1 MEKKMEKIRMGVVG
15 LGHRGRNM
23 FKLAAEAFPDYV
35 IPAAACDL
43 ITANWTETKFQQT
56 KSMAEQFPETV
67 FYTDFHTMLKEAAL
81 DAILIETGA
90 DIHAQFCA
98 DSLLAGVNVLS
109 DIPVVATIGEADML
123 WKVHKECKNVMFS
136 TGANSNTTRYSRMMR
151 ELYNAGYL
159 GKPYYM
165 EAEYVTGQHWEDNLY
180 RKVNPL
186 TENGDWRKLL
196 SPIRYC
202 THSLGPFLA
211 FVPEDLRKVSCFG
224 TGPQAPIEEY
234 HGFPK
239 DDVQTAQFQTDSGVV
254 IKLLRTGRCRAKI
267 GSHNYRVFGTEGY
280 FESES
285 ERGKRGQVIRYN
297 STKYYPASELLE
309 QEGGYMPYE
318 CIHNPAA
325 AGHGGADY
333 VLLEDFIKALLT
345 GGEPP
350 ISLKEGLRMT
360 LPGIYAEMSAR
371 QGGELLEIRYP
382 WDNE

>member
-1 MEKKMEKIRMGVVG
+1 MDKKIRMGVVG

-23 FKLAAEAFPDYV
+23 FKLAAEAFPDQV

-43 ITANWTETKFQQT
+43 IPANWTETKFQQT
-56 KSMAEQFPETV
+56 KAMCDILPETK
-67 FYTDFHTMLKEAAL
+67 FYTDFQTMLKEANL

-90 DIHAQFCA
+90 DVHAYFCA
-98 DSLLAGVNVLS
+98 EALKANIHVLS
-109 DIPVVATIGEADML
+109 DIPVVASIEEADML
-123 WKVHKECKNVMFS
+123 WKVHKESKAIFS
-136 TGANSNTTRYSRMMR
+136 TGSNPNYARYTIMMQ
-151 ELYNAGYL
+151 ELYKKGYL

-165 EAEYVTGQHWEDNLY
+165 EAEYVTGQHWEDNLF

-186 TENGDWRKLL
+186 TENGNWRRLL

-202 THSLGPFLA
+202 THSLGPFLS
-211 FVPEDLRKVSCFG
+211 FVKEDLRKVSCFG

-234 HGFPK
+234 GGFPK
-239 DDVQTAQFQTDSGVV
+239 DDVQSAQFQTESGVV

-267 GSHNYRVFGTEGY
+267 GSHTYRLFGTEGY
-280 FESES
+280 FEDIS
-285 ERGKRGQVIRYN
+285 ERGKVPRTIRYN

-309 QEGGYMPYE
+309 QEGIATPFE
-318 CIHNPAA
+318 CLHNPAA
-325 AGHGGADY
+325 TGHGGMDY
-333 VLLEDFIKALLT
+333 RLLEDFITAVLT

-360 LPGIYAEMSAR
+360 LPGIYAEMSAK
-371 QGGELLEIRYP
+371 QGGKLLEIKYP

>member
-1 MEKKMEKIRMGVVG
+1 MEKIRMGVVG

-43 ITANWTETKFQQT
+43 ITANWTDTKFQQT

-67 FYTDFHTMLKEAAL
+67 FYTDFHTMLKEANL

-98 DSLLAGVNVLS
+98 DSLMAGVNVLS
-109 DIPVVATIGEADML
+109 DIPVVATIEEADML
-123 WKVHKECKNVMFS
+123 WKVHKESKAIFS
-136 TGANSNTTRYSRMMR
+136 TGSNPNYARYTIMMQ
-151 ELYNAGYL
+151 ELYKKGYL

-165 EAEYVTGQHWEDNLY
+165 EAEYVTGQHWEDNLF

-202 THSLGPFLA
+202 THSLGPFLS
-211 FVPEDLRKVSCFG
+211 FVKEDLRKVSCFG

-234 HGFPK
+234 KGFPR
-239 DDVQTAQFQTDSGVV
+239 DDVQSAQFQTESGVV

-267 GSHNYRVFGTEGY
+267 GSHTYRLFGTEGY
-280 FESES
+280 FEDIS
-285 ERGKRGQVIRYN
+285 ERGKVPRTIRYN

-309 QEGGYMPYE
+309 QEGIATPFE
-318 CIHNPAA
+318 CLHNPAA
-325 AGHGGADY
+325 TGHGGMDY
-333 VLLEDFIKALLT
+333 RLLEDFINAVLT

-360 LPGIYAEMSAR
+360 LPGIYAEMSAK
-371 QGGELLEIRYP
+371 QGGKLLEIQYP